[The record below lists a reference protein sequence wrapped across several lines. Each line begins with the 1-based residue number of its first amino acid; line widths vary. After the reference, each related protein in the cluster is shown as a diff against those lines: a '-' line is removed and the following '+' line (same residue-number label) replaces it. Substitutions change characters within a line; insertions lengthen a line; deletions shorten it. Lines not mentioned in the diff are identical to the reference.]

1 MTYAPGPALGYI
13 VFAYICGAIPFGVVI
28 GRMRGVDP
36 RNVGSGNIGA
46 TNVMRALGPVCAA
59 FVLLLDLLKGFIP
72 VWLVAHVLTH
82 PERVQGG
89 AWTGFGIVCT
99 AVAAMV
105 GHNWSVFL
113 RGKGGKGAS
122 TGFGVVLALDWRVG
136 VLIALVMIVTV
147 ALTRYVSLGST
158 LGAWFV
164 PLGMWWWHRGT
175 VQLQPLLVFG
185 ILAALLITFKH
196 RSNYKRLLNGSESKF
211 GGKPAS

>member
-1 MTYAPGPALGYI
+1 
-13 VFAYICGAIPFGVVI
+13 
-28 GRMRGVDP
+28 
-36 RNVGSGNIGA
+36 
-46 TNVMRALGPVCAA
+46 VCAA